1 MMGKQLTVII
11 PTYNRCQD
19 VCKNVLFL
27 DQCITNSGLSDDV
40 KVIVS
45 DNHSDD
51 DTYKSLTELKKSI
64 SNDFEFRTQLK
75 NIGGTFNSRS
85 VLKDVQT
92 SYAMLLGDDDFL
104 DKDYL
109 RIVIDAINNDSDI
122 AAIFPN
128 FHSNLSNNC
137 RDDIVE
143 DKIYEAG
150 TKALGLMFKAHQMSG
165 LVFKT
170 EGVLETLFKKKGENR
185 YYQVYCMG
193 YNMLRGKTLH
203 ITRNPMC
210 VNDTNKKFWTYGNDG
225 LWDDMLLNIRLLD
238 LAEPE
243 RRRLERYYLLHYSW
257 SVVPRFV
264 KNPINFVKAIAGL
277 KNMTTSTKWVV
288 LPYMFMSCCLIFY
301 RKKIRKVGKVK

>member
-1 MMGKQLTVII
+1 MGKQLTVII

-51 DTYKSLTELKKSI
+51 DTYRSLTELKKSI

-92 SYAMLLGDDDFL
+92 PYAMLLGDDDFL

-170 EGVLETLFKKKGENR
+170 EGVLESLFKKKGENR

-210 VNDTNKKFWTYGNDG
+210 VNDTNKKF
-225 LWDDMLLNIRLLD
+225 
-238 LAEPE
+238 
-243 RRRLERYYLLHYSW
+243 
-257 SVVPRFV
+257 
-264 KNPINFVKAIAGL
+264 
-277 KNMTTSTKWVV
+277 
-288 LPYMFMSCCLIFY
+288 
-301 RKKIRKVGKVK
+301 